1 MALASTACRLCL
13 MAKPIMQHR
22 YMPVH
27 AFRIAQIAI
36 EFRENE
42 ELGYKVGGDIDILGI
57 SCLSSDGEQLQA

>member
-1 MALASTACRLCL
+1 